1 MTQNQILQRLS
12 RLERKVVDLQKRLNS
27 AGEKKVSKTWRDY
40 IGMFKDDPDFQKAV
54 EYGARWRESYR
65 PKSPRRTKKK

>member
-1 MTQNQILQRLS
+1 MKENQILQRLS
-12 RLERKVVDLQKRLNS
+12 QLERKIVDLQKRMNQ

-54 EYGARWRESYR
+54 EFGARWRQSFR
-65 PKSPRRTKKK
+65 PKAANRTKKK